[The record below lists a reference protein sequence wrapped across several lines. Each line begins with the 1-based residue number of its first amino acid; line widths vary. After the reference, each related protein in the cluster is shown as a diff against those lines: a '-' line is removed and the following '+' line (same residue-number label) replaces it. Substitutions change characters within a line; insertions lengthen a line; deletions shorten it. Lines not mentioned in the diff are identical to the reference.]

1 MASEL
6 PVPEGD
12 ARVVLS
18 IGGMTCA
25 SCVAH
30 VEKALRAVPGVSQ
43 ADVNLVT
50 ERATIAVS
58 KNVPR
63 SALIAAVVDAGYEV
77 APEPAPPEPLT
88 TDGADRA
95 DASETALRDA
105 RHDGEVSAG
114 DHGFLVALVLSVP
127 LLVLGMAHGLVPAAW
142 MSVARSL
149 QFALATAVLVGPGRR
164 FYVGALAAL
173 RHRTADMNTLVALGT
188 GSAWLYSTF
197 AVFAPSLFERSHG
210 GMPDVYFEA
219 AGAIATFVLF
229 GKKLESRARKRL
241 SDAVRALVA
250 LTPVLAR
257 RIQDD
262 QGEHREVDVPLASI
276 RTGDRIVVRPG
287 ERVAID
293 AIVLEGHSSVDESM
307 LTGESEPVEK
317 NVGSPLFGGTQ
328 NVSGAMVAKV
338 SRVGRDTA
346 LARII
351 EAVEAAQG
359 SKAPIARLADA
370 VAAVFV
376 PVVLGVAVV
385 TLAGWLALDPTSRG
399 LSVALERFVA
409 VLVIA
414 CPCAVGLATPA
425 AVAVGTGRGAE
436 LGVLFR
442 GGEALEA
449 ASRIDTVL
457 FDKTGTLTRGKPEV
471 LSVLPCSGWTP
482 AELLTL
488 AASVEQRSEH
498 PLARAILAKAASE
511 ELPLRAVTEFAS
523 ATGFGVEAVV
533 DGRRVRLGA
542 ADWLADAG
550 IPIATAQSD
559 AERLARSAKT
569 TVFIGVNGQLG
580 GLLGIGDRPASE
592 AKAVVAQLLGQGI
605 DVAMVSGDQEATA
618 RAVAA
623 AVGIADVAAGVRPE
637 GKAAIVRARQALG
650 RRVAMVGDGINDA
663 PAIAAADVGIAVS
676 GGTDIAVATADIA
689 LLRGGLTALPLALG
703 LARATMRTIR
713 GNLFW
718 AFVYNVIGIPIATG
732 ALHGLTGFQ
741 LSPVLASAAM
751 SLSSVSVLANSL
763 RLRRFGR
770 NGV

>member
-6 PVPEGD
+6 PVPEDD

-43 ADVNLVT
+43 ADANLVT

-63 SALIAAVVDAGYEV
+63 SALVAAVVDAGYEV
-77 APEPAPPEPLT
+77 APETEPLEPLT
-88 TDGADRA
+88 TDAADQA
-95 DASETALRDA
+95 DASEATTHDG
-105 RHDGEVSAG
+105 RHDREVSAG
-114 DHGFLVALVLSVP
+114 DHAFFVALALSVP

-142 MSVARSL
+142 MNVARSL

-164 FYVGALAAL
+164 FFVGALAGL

-219 AGAIATFVLF
+219 AGAIATFVLL

-250 LTPVLAR
+250 LTPAIAR
-257 RIQDD
+257 RIEDD
-262 QGEHREVDVPLASI
+262 HDGHREVDVPLAAI

-317 NVGSPLFGGTQ
+317 NVGSALFGGTQ
-328 NVSGAMVAKV
+328 NLSGAMVAKV

-376 PVVLGVAVV
+376 PIVLGVAIV
-385 TLAGWLALDPTSRG
+385 TLAVWLVLDPTSRG

-436 LGVLFR
+436 LGILFR

-471 LSVLPCSGWTP
+471 LSVVPSSGWTG

-498 PLARAILAKAASE
+498 PLARAVLAKAASE
-511 ELPLRAVTEFAS
+511 GAPLRAVTEFAS
-523 ATGFGVEAVV
+523 ASGFGVEAVV

-542 ADWLADAG
+542 ADWLAAAG
-550 IPIATAQSD
+550 IPTATAHDD
-559 AERLARSAKT
+559 AERLARSAQT
-569 TVFIGVNGQLG
+569 AVFVAVNDQLA

-605 DVAMVSGDQEATA
+605 DVAMVSGDREATA

-663 PAIAAADVGIAVS
+663 PAIATADVGIAVA
-676 GGTDIAVATADIA
+676 GGTDIAVSTADVA
-689 LLRGGLTALPLALG
+689 LLRGGLTTLPLAFA

-713 GNLFW
+713 ENLFW

-770 NGV
+770 NAV